1 MGKILAKS
9 TGVSLKRHTE
19 DVRETFLSLK
29 SHLKRTGRNPL
40 GDFEGIEDEILKA
53 VEYHDLG
60 KVLPYFQIKILKNTD
75 YEPFDLTLNVPHSF
89 VSLLFVPGDFSDDV
103 RVAIA
108 YHHWRENFEEII
120 GKGWSALNELAD
132 RLLKDTNFRNDLLE
146 NLKNEMGK
154 AYKLNEDITQ
164 SLARGLSV
172 SDPRIAPPPY
182 GILSQIS
189 DREITDRNRRGV
201 LIRGLLQRAD
211 HFASWV
217 EEEEGVSFSNVEIP
231 PKDRDEVHGAIK
243 ERIGEGAWQFVKLK
257 ETDGNLILVAPT
269 GYGKTEF
276 AFLWSAGY
284 KAIYTLP
291 LRAAVNQM
299 FHRAEDVFGTE
310 KLGLL
315 HSDADVF
322 YLERGEDFTSYAL
335 ARQLAHP
342 FLVSTGDQFFPYALK
357 PPTFEKIYAVI
368 SYSKLTVDEVQAY
381 DPRAAAI
388 IVKFLE
394 DTVKM
399 GGNFLL
405 MTATLPEFVREEVI
419 NRVGEIPILNIYEDN
434 EEDFRRIRKHRVELR
449 FIKIKRDDKEKGEEK
464 KQEIAPEFGR
474 EIEEILRHARE
485 GKRVIVIRNT
495 VASAQETYKELK
507 KELKGEGVPVY
518 LLHSRFTLEDRRRR
532 EREVM
537 EAFGNPK
544 PKDEGEGKIL
554 VATQVVEASLDI
566 DGDVLFTDLAPLDAL
581 VQRMG
586 RVMRRYFYRD
596 GKVWDKSS
604 GEEMDI
610 PEEGLDLTAGPNVF
624 VWVWVK
630 DKKLAHTSPYH
641 KEKDLMLWSLAWLWR
656 WGETGGEGMEEF
668 IEKSPT
674 YETIN
679 KVFYE
684 PVGYLKE
691 EQSSKGKKG
700 RKKKGDNA
708 EGSEKED
715 FEGSLLG
722 YINIEEG
729 IPPFPLS
736 EYDKYAIV
744 RGFYATLDA
753 LADESKYIRTFY
765 DTLAVLDEGWVS
777 GRKAEA
783 QRIFRTIYEVNAV
796 PENLL
801 EDFIN
806 AVLSFDFN
814 DPNQNYAHFKRDI
827 LSKYIVSV
835 PWKWVSYGFL
845 RFIEKKAMEEGGK
858 YEYLY
863 RKIYGE
869 EGEEKLKDNGKRKL
883 KRWLSGI
890 FVVKDDYEKEI
901 GLEHTKRRLEDDEDD
916 AFII

>member
-1 MGKILAKS
+1 MYYNSPRLVSYLLVFCANNARSDAHPYNSVSMTCILAKS

-19 DVRETFLSLK
+19 DVKETFISLK
-29 SHLKRTGRNPL
+29 SHFKRTGRNPL
-40 GDFEGIEDEILKA
+40 EDFEGIEDEILKA
-53 VEYHDLG
+53 IEYHDLG
-60 KVLPYFQIKILKNTD
+60 KVLPYFQIKILKNTG

-89 VSLLFVPGDFSDDV
+89 VSLLFVPGDASDDV
-103 RVAIA
+103 RVAVA
-108 YHHWRENFEEII
+108 YHHWRERFEEII
-120 GKGWSALNELAD
+120 GKGLSALNELAE
-132 RLLKDTNFRNDLLE
+132 RLLEDEDFRNALLE

-154 AYKLNEDITQ
+154 AYRLNEDITQ
-164 SLARGLSV
+164 SLAGGMSV

-189 DREITDRNRRGV
+189 NREITDRNRRGV

-217 EEEEGVSFSNVEIP
+217 EEEEEGVSFSDVEIP
-231 PKDRDEVHGAIK
+231 PKDRNEVHRAIR
-243 ERIGEGAWQFVKLK
+243 ERIGEGAWQFAELK
-257 ETDGNLILVAPT
+257 ERDGNLILVAPT

-299 FHRAEDVFGTE
+299 FQRAEDVFGTGRS
-310 KLGLL
+310 GLL

-368 SYSKLTVDEVQAY
+368 SYSRLTVDEVQAY

-419 NRVGEIPILNIYEDN
+419 DRVGEGNAPMINIYEDN
-434 EEDFRRIRKHRVELR
+434 EEDFRRIRKHKIELR
-449 FIKIKRDDKEKGEEK
+449 FLVADEDDGEGKGRRRRK
-464 KQEIAPEFGR
+464 SAPGFDG
-474 EIEEILRHARE
+474 EIEEILRHAKE

-495 VASAQETYKELK
+495 VASAQETYER
-507 KELKGEGVPVY
+507 LKGKGVPVY
-518 LLHSRFTLEDRRRR
+518 LLHSRFTLEDRKRR
-532 EREVM
+532 EGEVM

-544 PKDEGEGKIL
+544 PKDESEGKIL

-630 DKKLAHTSPYH
+630 EKKLAHTSPYP
-641 KEKDLMLWSLAWLWR
+641 KDLMLWSLAWLWR
-656 WGETGGEGMEEF
+656 WGEIEMPKEGITPDF
-668 IEKSPT
+668 VRR
-674 YETIN
+674 N
-679 KVFYE
+679 FYE
-684 PVGYLKE
+684 PVGYKPR
-691 EQSSKGKKG
+691 KGNYDT
-700 RKKKGDNA
+700 DN
-708 EGSEKED
+708 
-715 FEGSLLG
+715 FEGKLLG
-722 YINIEEG
+722 TLK
-729 IPPFPLS
+729 PKKRKDDKDALSFPLS

-744 RGFYATLDA
+744 KGFYATLKT
-753 LADESKYIRTFY
+753 LAGDSKYIRTFY
-765 DTLAVLDEGWVS
+765 DTLAVLDAGWVS
-777 GRKAEA
+777 ERKADA
-783 QRIFRTIYEVNAV
+783 QRVFREIYEVKAV

-801 EDFIN
+801 GAFID
-806 AVLSFDFN
+806 AVLGFDFS
-814 DPNQNYAHFKRDI
+814 QNYTHFKRDV
-827 LSKYIVSV
+827 LSRYVVSV
-835 PWKWVSYGFL
+835 PMWWVSIEDRVL
-845 RFIEKKAMEEGGK
+845 NSLKEESRFYELDKKA
-858 YEYLY
+858 
-863 RKIYGE
+863 RD
-869 EGEEKLKDNGKRKL
+869 KLG
-883 KRWLSGI
+883 RWLADV
-890 FVVKDDYEKEI
+890 FVVDGNYVQEK
-901 GLEHTKRRLEDDEDD
+901 GLKHQKRRLEDD

>member
-29 SHLKRTGRNPL
+29 SHFKRTGRNPL
-40 GDFEGIEDEILKA
+40 EDFEGIEDEILKA
-53 VEYHDLG
+53 IEYHDLG
-60 KVLPYFQIKILKNTD
+60 KVLPYFQIAVLKNTG
-75 YEPFDLTLNVPHSF
+75 YRPFDLTLNVPHSF

-103 RVAIA
+103 RVAVA

-120 GKGWSALNELAD
+120 GKGWSALNELAK
-132 RLLKDTNFRNDLLE
+132 RLLKDTNFRNALLE

-154 AYKLNEDITQ
+154 AYRLNEDITQ

-217 EEEEGVSFSNVEIP
+217 EEEEEGVSFSNVEIP
-231 PKDRDEVHGAIK
+231 PRDRDEVHGAIK

-449 FIKIKRDDKEKGEEK
+449 FLVADEGDGEGKGRRRRK
-464 KQEIAPEFGR
+464 AAPGFDG

-532 EREVM
+532 EGEVM

-630 DKKLAHTSPYH
+630 EKEKKLAHTSPYH

-674 YETIN
+674 YETIS

-691 EQSSKGKKG
+691 EQSGKGKKG
-700 RKKKGDNA
+700 RKKEGDNA
-708 EGSEKED
+708 NGSEKQD

-722 YINIEEG
+722 HIKVEEG

-744 RGFYATLDA
+744 KGFYDTLNA

-765 DTLAVLDEGWVS
+765 DTLAVLDAGWVS
-777 GRKAEA
+777 ERKADA
-783 QRIFRTIYEVNAV
+783 QRVFREIYEVKAV
-796 PENLL
+796 PKNLL
-801 EDFIN
+801 GAFIE
-806 AVLSFDFN
+806 AVLGFDFS
-814 DPNQNYAHFKRDI
+814 QNYTHFKRDV
-827 LSKYIVSV
+827 LSRYVVSV
-835 PWKWVSYGFL
+835 PLRWVSL
-845 RFIEKKAMEEGGK
+845 EDRVLNSLKEESRFYELDKKA
-858 YEYLY
+858 
-863 RKIYGE
+863 RN
-869 EGEEKLKDNGKRKL
+869 KLG
-883 KRWLSGI
+883 RWLADV
-890 FVVKDDYEKEI
+890 FVVDGDYAQEN
-901 GLEHTKRRLEDDEDD
+901 GLKHQKRRLEDD
-916 AFII
+916 AIFI

>member
-1 MGKILAKS
+1 MAKILAKS

-19 DVRETFLSLK
+19 DVKKTFLSLK

-40 GDFEGIEDEILKA
+40 EDFEGIENEILKA
-53 VEYHDLG
+53 IEYHDLG
-60 KVLPYFQIKILKNTD
+60 KVLPYFQIYILKNTG

-103 RVAIA
+103 RVAVA
-108 YHHWRENFEEII
+108 YHHWREKFEEII
-120 GKGWSALNELAD
+120 GKGWSALNELAK
-132 RLLKDTNFRNDLLE
+132 RLLKDTNFRDALLE

-154 AYKLNEDITQ
+154 AYKLNENTTE
-164 SLARGLSV
+164 SLARGL
-172 SDPRIAPPPY
+172 DLFRIAPPPY

-217 EEEEGVSFSNVEIP
+217 EEEEGVSFSDVEIP
-231 PKDRDEVHGAIK
+231 PRDRDEVHGAIK
-243 ERIGEGAWQFVKLK
+243 KRIGEGAWQFAKLK
-257 ETDGNLILVAPT
+257 ETNGNLILVAPT

-276 AFLWSAGY
+276 AFLWSAGS

-299 FHRAEDVFGTE
+299 FQRAEDVFGTE

-368 SYSKLTVDEVQAY
+368 SYSRLTVDEVQAY

-434 EEDFRRIRKHRVELR
+434 EEDFRQIRKHSIELR

-495 VASAQETYKELK
+495 VVSAQETYKELK
-507 KELKGEGVPVY
+507 KRLKDEGVPVY

-532 EREVM
+532 EGEVM

-544 PKDEGEGKIL
+544 PEDEDEGKIL

-630 DKKLAHTSPYH
+630 EKENKLAHTSPYQ

-656 WGETGGEGMEEF
+656 WGEVEVPKEGITPDF
-668 IEKSPT
+668 VRR
-674 YETIN
+674 N
-679 KVFYE
+679 FYE
-684 PVGYLKE
+684 PVGYKSRKGNYDTDTFESKLLSTLKP
-691 EQSSKGKKG
+691 KKRKDGK
-700 RKKKGDNA
+700 DA
-708 EGSEKED
+708 LS
-715 FEGSLLG
+715 
-722 YINIEEG
+722 
-729 IPPFPLS
+729 FPLS

-783 QRIFRTIYEVNAV
+783 QRIFREIYEVDAV

-806 AVLSFDFN
+806 AVLSFDLN
-814 DPNQNYAHFKRDI
+814 DPNQNYAHFKRDV

-835 PWKWVSYGFL
+835 PWKWVSYGIL
-845 RFIEKKAMEEGGK
+845 RFIEMKAMEEGGK
-858 YEYLY
+858 YEHLY
-863 RKIYGE
+863 RKIYEE
-869 EGEEKLKDNGKRKL
+869 EGEENLKDEGKRRL